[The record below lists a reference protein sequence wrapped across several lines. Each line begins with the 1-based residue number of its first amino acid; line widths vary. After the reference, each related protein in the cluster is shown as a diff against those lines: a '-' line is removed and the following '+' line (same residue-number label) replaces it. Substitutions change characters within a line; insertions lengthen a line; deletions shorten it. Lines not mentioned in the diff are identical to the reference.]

1 MPCTYSA
8 HLAVLGPRSTN
19 PKHDGGLTGLT
30 CLNTHGALITGRLTS
45 RLASIRPVP
54 VPRNPHVLRANQ
66 TKYDGRSTAKL
77 QELRSEPVKVSP
89 WRAFKGLVSDYAT
102 AEGRMMVSM
111 RQLGLERKGKIGYGV
126 VGEVYRASMESTEI
140 ENGGK
145 MDVAVKT
152 LTLEAGKSNLRH
164 QLVKIQ

>member
-1 MPCTYSA
+1 
-8 HLAVLGPRSTN
+8 
-19 PKHDGGLTGLT
+19 
-30 CLNTHGALITGRLTS
+30 
-45 RLASIRPVP
+45 
-54 VPRNPHVLRANQ
+54 
-66 TKYDGRSTAKL
+66 
-77 QELRSEPVKVSP
+77 
-89 WRAFKGLVSDYAT
+89 
-102 AEGRMMVSM
+102 MMVSM